1 MKAKITKS
9 AITPV
14 VSIRSSE
21 QFGNAIRRFRKLQNL
36 SQVELAK
43 KAGVTQATV
52 SKIENGSKSAEIE
65 TLILL
70 FAALNLEITVS
81 SRLGRNRDA
90 LEGLF

>member
-1 MKAKITKS
+1 MKPKAPS
-9 AITPV
+9 PV

-21 QFGNAIRRFRKLQNL
+21 QFGSAIRRFRKLQGL

-52 SKIENGSKSAEIE
+52 SKMENGSKSAEIE

-70 FAALNLEITVS
+70 FAALNLEIKVS
-81 SRLGRNRDA
+81 SRSDHKRNA
-90 LEGLF
+90 LEGLI